1 VLDAFFWWL
10 TLFLLGICTLPITL
24 VLFHRLPDR
33 GYAFSRPL
41 SLLIFAYAYWLL
53 GHVVPN
59 RRGLTFDIAFVML
72 AVIVFIAPRRR
83 KVVIDFFKK
92 QWGLV
97 LATEAVFLGV
107 FIVWALI
114 RSLMP
119 DIAHTEQPMDFMFLN
134 SVLQS
139 DRFPPQDAWFA
150 GEPISYYYFGYLMV
164 AGVTKLTGISSSVA
178 YNLALA
184 SFAAMAAAGAFSVA
198 YNVVRGIRLPSIK
211 PPSFRTAALVG
222 CLAIVLLLFMAN
234 LVAFLEYLQ
243 ANGVGS
249 EGFWKWVRVD
259 GLTGADVSVGR
270 FPDGTWW
277 WWRSTRVINSF
288 PGGGGGVDYTITE
301 FPFFSFM
308 LGDMHPHVMAL
319 PFMFLAVAIG
329 LTILRAAPIV
339 DITWLRRHPW
349 HAVLVALVLGGLG
362 FMNSW
367 DLPTFAAL
375 IFACILLRAL
385 HARFHGALVEWWEF
399 IAVLLVL
406 AVAAIVLY
414 LPFYVL
420 FDSQAQGILP
430 VRRVMTRPVHFTLV
444 WGPFLLL
451 ITTFLVGLFVVTFRD
466 RIGRALRWLWGAD
479 SKSSGNPAPSI
490 GGNGNT
496 SGPAPSLLSRT
507 WFWAVLFPLVPFALW
522 AGVELGID
530 VHEGKTTEG
539 LLAIGTRFWHLMPW
553 FILMGLALL
562 VLIHK
567 ARKEGTAATPIQFV
581 LVLILLG
588 LLLTMGAELF
598 RIVDLF
604 NNRMNT
610 VFKFYYQTWALFS
623 VADAIALYWWAARL
637 RAARRLPRFALVGL
651 LVAFAAA
658 ITAGMAYM
666 PPAVKNKAVKGMPSR
681 TLDALASAKRSD
693 PKEME
698 AIAYLRSIVDH
709 DKVVVEAMP
718 GRDGRP
724 TGDYDASI
732 SRVSM
737 RTGIP
742 TILGWPGHQH
752 QWRGDPYDP
761 IQERFRDVDAIF
773 RSTNVVQ
780 VARLLKK
787 YDADYVFIGEL
798 ERGTYGPDVG
808 RKFAQFMEVEYRNE
822 RVVIYRTRDSS

>member
-1 VLDAFFWWL
+1 VADAFFWWL
-10 TLFLLGICTLPITL
+10 TLFLLGLCTLPITL

-41 SLLIFAYAYWLL
+41 SLLIFAYAYWIL

-59 RRGLTFDIAFVML
+59 RRGLTFDIAFAML

-83 KVVIDFFKK
+83 RVVIDFFKR
-92 QWGLV
+92 QWGIV

-107 FIVWALI
+107 FIVWAII
-114 RSLMP
+114 RSMTP
-119 DIAHTEQPMDFMFLN
+119 DIAHTEQPMDFMFMN
-134 SVLQS
+134 SVLES
-139 DRFPPQDAWFA
+139 NRFPPQDAWFA
-150 GEPISYYYFGYLMV
+150 GEPISYYYFGYLMA

-198 YNVVRGIRLPSIK
+198 YNVVRSMRPPKVKLPSA
-211 PPSFRTAALVG
+211 RAAMLTG
-222 CLAIVLLLFMAN
+222 CLAVILLLFMAN
-234 LVAFLEYLQ
+234 MVGFLEYLQ
-243 ANGVGS
+243 ANGIGS
-249 EGFWKWVRVD
+249 EGFYKWVRID
-259 GLTGADVSVGR
+259 GLTGADPSASR

-319 PFMFLAVAIG
+319 PFMFLAIG
-329 LTILRAAPIV
+329 IGFTVFRAAPIT
-339 DITWLRRHPW
+339 DLSWLRRHPW
-349 HAVLVALVLGGLG
+349 HAVLIALVLGGLG
-362 FMNSW
+362 FLNSW

-375 IFACILLRAL
+375 VFACILLRTL
-385 HARFHGALVEWWEF
+385 HARFRGAFVEWAQVAGV
-399 IAVLLVL
+399 ILIL

-414 LPFYVL
+414 IPFYLV

-451 ITTFLVGLFVVTFRD
+451 ITTFAAGLFVAAFRQ
-466 RIGRALRWLWGAD
+466 RIVHALRWLWGAEAKLSPD
-479 SKSSGNPAPSI
+479 AAGAAQ
-490 GGNGNT
+490 GGAR
-496 SGPAPSLLSRT
+496 PRFWRQT
-507 WFWAVLFPLVPFALW
+507 WFWAVALPLVPFAVW

-530 VHEGKTTEG
+530 VYEGKTTEG
-539 LLAIGTRFWHLMPW
+539 LMAIGTRFWHLMPW
-553 FILMGLALL
+553 FIVMGIALA

-567 ARKEGTAATPIQFV
+567 ARREGGASAPVQFT

-598 RIVDLF
+598 RIVDFF

-610 VFKFYYQTWALFS
+610 VFKFYYQTWAVFS
-623 VADAIALYWWAARL
+623 VAGAVALWWWASRL
-637 RAARRLPRFALVGL
+637 FAPRRLPRVAIAGL
-651 LVAFAAA
+651 LVTFAAA
-658 ITAGMAYM
+658 IIAGMAYM
-666 PPAVKNKAVKGMPSR
+666 PPAVKNKAVQGMPSR
-681 TLDALASAKRSD
+681 TLDALASAKRNA

-698 AIAYLRSIVDH
+698 AIAYLQSIVDH
-709 DKVVVEAMP
+709 DMVVVEAMP

-724 TGDYDASI
+724 TGDYDAAI
-732 SRVSM
+732 SRISM

-742 TILGWPGHQH
+742 TILGWPGHEH
-752 QWRGDPYDP
+752 QWRGDPFDP
-761 IQERFRDVDAIF
+761 ILERFRDVDTIY
-773 RSTNVVQ
+773 RSPDAGLT
-780 VARLLKK
+780 AGLLQK
-787 YDADYVFIGEL
+787 YEAEYVFIGDL
-798 ERGTYGPDVG
+798 ERRTYGPNVG
-808 RKFAQFMEVEYRNE
+808 QKFAGFMDIEYKNDS
-822 RVVIYRTRDSS
+822 VVIYRTRDAS